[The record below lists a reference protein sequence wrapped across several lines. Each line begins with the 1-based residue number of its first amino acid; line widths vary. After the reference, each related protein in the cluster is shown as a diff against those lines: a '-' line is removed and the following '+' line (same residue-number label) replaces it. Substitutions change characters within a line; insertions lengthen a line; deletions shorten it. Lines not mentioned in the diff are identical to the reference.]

1 MITRDQIYGKE
12 AADLLRA
19 VTMYRS
25 LQEEQIY
32 RLYPG
37 KEHVVKNLLTH
48 LVKQGRIY
56 HNPQDRRYSAD
67 RDCDSKLDRGMLSA
81 VWVLLDF
88 IDQTEYHSV
97 SDFPVKICF
106 FAGGEMYE
114 IIHVPYEQEI
124 LMNHALAEKTAKNED
139 PARRIVLVDRPEQIN
154 SIKIPNVTGFCDVA
168 ADGSVRYFKL
178 E

>member
-1 MITRDQIYGKE
+1 MKTRDQIYGKE

-25 LQEEQIY
+25 LLEDQIY
-32 RLYPG
+32 RLCPG
-37 KEHVVKNLLTH
+37 KEQVVKNLLIH
-48 LVKQGRIY
+48 LAKQGRIY
-56 HNPQDRRYSAD
+56 HNPQGRRYSAD
-67 RDCDSKLDRGMLSA
+67 QDCDSKIDGGMIAA

-88 IDQTEYHSV
+88 IDRVEYHSA

-124 LMNHALAEKTAKNED
+124 LMSHALAEKMAKNED

-154 SIKIPNVTGFCDVA
+154 NIKIPNVTGFCDVA